1 MNRLHRQSMARDE
14 FGVGLIRLGLA
25 QFALGEGVFFGRI
38 YGADPTTQF
47 MDFNKV
53 IEVCCE

>member
-1 MNRLHRQSMARDE
+1 MARDE
-14 FGVGLIRLGLA
+14 FGVGLIRLGVA
-25 QFALGEGVFFGRI
+25 QFALGEGVFLAGLM
-38 YGADPTTQF
+38 GTGPTTQF